1 MLYFLF
7 PAKEEFRIHSI
18 KGDIRNIF
26 TSHFYPN
33 FISWV
38 GKVLITVVGLQN
50 DVFTLGVNYLTVWFD
65 SSVPVRGEVVGLSH
79 AEPGGGDGHEEAVR
93 EDRGAELALSY
104 ALSGEG
110 RVTEGKRRDKY

>member
-1 MLYFLF
+1 MGLE
-7 PAKEEFRIHSI
+7 K
-18 KGDIRNIF
+18 
-26 TSHFYPN
+26 FY
-33 FISWV
+33 
-38 GKVLITVVGLQN
+38 LTVVGLQN

-65 SSVPVRGEVVGLSH
+65 SSVPVSGEVVDCVSH
-79 AEPGGGDGHEEAVR
+79 GEPGGGDGHEEAVR